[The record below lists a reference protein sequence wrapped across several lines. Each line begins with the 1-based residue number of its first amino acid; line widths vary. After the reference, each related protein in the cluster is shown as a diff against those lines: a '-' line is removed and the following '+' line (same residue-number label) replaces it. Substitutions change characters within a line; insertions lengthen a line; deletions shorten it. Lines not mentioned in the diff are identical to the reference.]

1 MIYLGAGNI
10 MSPLG
15 LTTSENWNRMLCYES
30 EIKAY
35 DSQRTEDPKLY
46 LSRFKDTI
54 PFNERIKQ
62 CVEQTLLGIQMS
74 QLDWSKTILI
84 FSSTKAD
91 VEQLEDR
98 NIEKALLD
106 STNQFILKHFPAVQG
121 ITVSNACISGITALI
136 LAHDL
141 VATKQYDNALV
152 VAADNCSTFVSEGFK
167 SFYAIAPN
175 FCKPYD
181 ANREGINLGEGVA
194 AAFVSSNLSLFNDQ
208 PVILHG
214 GASANDANHISGPS
228 RTGEGLFRATVR
240 ALKLAKKN
248 AGDIDYISAH
258 GTATRYN
265 DDMESVA
272 LQRFGMQKTA
282 LNSLKGYIGHTL
294 GAAGLIE
301 TLIAVEQMKNDTVLA
316 TKGFEE
322 AGTVQEV
329 NVFSTHQHKKINTV
343 LKNGSGFGGCNAA
356 IILEKLT

>member
-1 MIYLGAGNI
+1 MIYFGAGNI
-10 MSPLG
+10 SSPLG
-15 LTTSENWNRMLCYES
+15 STTSENWRRMISYES
-30 EIKAY
+30 EIKPY
-35 DSQRTEDPKLY
+35 DSLRPEDPKLF
-46 LSRFKDTI
+46 LSRFKDSI
-54 PFNERIKQ
+54 AFNERIKE
-62 CVEQTLLGIQMS
+62 CVNHSLLGIQREK
-74 QLDWSKTILI
+74 LDWTKTILI
-84 FSSTKAD
+84 FSTTKAD
-91 VEQLEDR
+91 VEQLENR

-106 STNQFILKHFPAVQG
+106 STNAFLLQHFPAAQG

-141 VATKQYDNALV
+141 IATKQYENALV
-152 VAADNCSTFVSEGFK
+152 IAGDNCSTFVSEGFK

-181 ANREGINLGEGVA
+181 TNREGINLGEGVA
-194 AAFVSSNLSLFNDQ
+194 SAFVSSNVSLFNDQ
-208 PVILHG
+208 PVLLHG

-228 RTGEGLFRATVR
+228 RTGEGLFRATER
-240 ALKLAKKN
+240 ALKLANKT
-248 AGDIDYISAH
+248 AADIDYISAH

-272 LQRFGMQKTA
+272 LQRLGLQKTP

-301 TLIAVEQMKNDTVLA
+301 TLIAVQQMKKDTVLA

-322 AGTVQEV
+322 PGTVEEI
-329 NVFSTHQHKKINTV
+329 NVFSTHQQKTLRNI